1 MIADEFD
8 SENLRNALCTVAEE
22 STRYAKELRA
32 QLKSMAIVPPGPGNY
47 HLDEV
52 IPETGLLYPAKE
64 KGEEILFILRKLR
77 RFFSKIYTDLLAEY
91 FSAASLKE
99 MMRYQL
105 PGIQSAFMRIR
116 FLNSLRFEAK

>member
-8 SENLRNALCTVAEE
+8 NENLRNALCTVAEE
-22 STRYAKELRA
+22 STRYAKELTA

-52 IPETGLLYPAKE
+52 IPETGLLYPAIE

-77 RFFSKIYTDLLAEY
+77 RVF
-91 FSAASLKE
+91 
-99 MMRYQL
+99 
-105 PGIQSAFMRIR
+105 
-116 FLNSLRFEAK
+116 